1 MKVKA
6 SQAKELKNALESIPG
21 NRKANGLRHSQA
33 SVLAIAI
40 CAVISG

>member
-6 SQAKELKNALESIPG
+6 SQAQKLKKALESIPD

-33 SVLAIAI
+33 SVLAIA
-40 CAVISG
+40 VRPLTG